1 MTEKPTKHKPSMRR
15 EPTQERAQQTI
26 NTIFQATAQ
35 IVQDEGEQALN
46 TNKIAAKAGFSIGTL
61 YQYFKSKDSIVESMI
76 AAQRAWVIQRLAD
89 LLTRAE
95 RTQQPPREMVAAF
108 IHELVQAVGS
118 GSADA
123 AAQPTTQRKTR
134 RAMIRLAWKRDDGMA
149 ISAGLRAVSERI
161 SLYLARAS
169 TASGGALRLR
179 SSPATL
185 FVVTRAVMGVIRS
198 ASIEDSPL
206 LGSPEFEEELVRLA
220 WAMLVEA

>member
-1 MTEKPTKHKPSMRR
+1 MTEKSTKPKPSLRR

-76 AAQRAWVIQRLAD
+76 TAQRARVIQRLAN
-89 LLTRAE
+89 LLAHAE
-95 RTQQPPREMVAAF
+95 VTQQPPREMVAAF

-123 AAQPTTQRKTR
+123 APMRKTR

-149 ISAGLRAVSERI
+149 ITQGLRAVSERI

-169 TASGGALRLR
+169 TASGGKLKLR

-185 FVVTRAVMGVIRS
+185 FVVTRAVVGTIRS

>member
-1 MTEKPTKHKPSMRR
+1 MTDKPAKPKPSLRR

-35 IVQDEGEQALN
+35 IVQDEGEQGLN

-61 YQYFKSKDSIVESMI
+61 YQYFKSKDSIVDSMI
-76 AAQRAWVIQRLAD
+76 ATQRAWVIQRLAD

-95 RTQQPPREMVAAF
+95 QTQQPPREMVAAF
-108 IHELVQAVGS
+108 IHALVQAVGS
-118 GSADA
+118 GQADA
-123 AAQPTTQRKTR
+123 APLRKTR
-134 RAMIRLAWKRDDGMA
+134 RAMIRLAWKRDDGVA
-149 ISAGLRAVSERI
+149 ITQGLRAVSERI

-169 TASGGALRLR
+169 SASGGALKLR
-179 SSPATL
+179 SAPATL
-185 FVVTRAVMGVIRS
+185 FVVTRAVMGAIRS

>member
-1 MTEKPTKHKPSMRR
+1 MTEKPAKPKPSLRR
-15 EPTQERAQQTI
+15 EPTQERAQHTI
-26 NTIFQATAQ
+26 HTIFQATAQ

-61 YQYFKSKDSIVESMI
+61 YQYFKSKDSIVEAMI
-76 AAQRAWVIQRLAD
+76 QSQRAWVIQRLAD
-89 LLTRAE
+89 LLSRAE
-95 RTQQPPREMVAAF
+95 RTEQPPREMVAAF

-118 GSADA
+118 GQADA
-123 AAQPTTQRKTR
+123 ALHPASPRKTR
-134 RAMIRLAWKRDDGMA
+134 RAMIRLAWRRDDGMA
-149 ISAGLRAVSERI
+149 ITQGLRAVSERI

-169 TASGGALRLR
+169 TASGGTLKLR

-185 FVVTRAVMGVIRS
+185 FVVTRAVIGTIRS